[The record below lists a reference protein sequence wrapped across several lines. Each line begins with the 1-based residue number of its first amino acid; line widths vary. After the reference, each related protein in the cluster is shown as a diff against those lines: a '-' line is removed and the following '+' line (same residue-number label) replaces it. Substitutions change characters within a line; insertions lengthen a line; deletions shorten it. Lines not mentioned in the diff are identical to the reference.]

1 MPLTSHKRSVTKESP
16 SGSAHSSPSRSPDPH
31 GHHHAHQPTTTHT
44 TNPGD
49 HPTGLTH
56 SVGVE
61 HSSSSASLTHSHAE
75 RDRHVPQERPSSS
88 LSSGS
93 NSSTGS
99 GGGRSAV
106 SMAGSSHG
114 HGRSVP
120 PVWGEKVVLLVDGKR
135 FTMNPK
141 LFMSHPNTMLG
152 RWVRTVQTEA
162 VYRCQ
167 CTILYHKGWSQSG
180 PQTSLAAQGSVL
192 GGKTLPGSV
201 SSVGMLPL
209 VLMRERTSLQPTS
222 I

>member
-1 MPLTSHKRSVTKESP
+1 MPLTSHKRSVTRESP

-31 GHHHAHQPTTTHT
+31 GHHQAHQPTATHT

-99 GGGRSAV
+99 GGGGGGGRSAV

-152 RWVRTVQTEA
+152 RWVHIQ
-162 VYRCQ
+162 YRQ
-167 CTILYHKGWSQSG
+167 RLCTDVSVPSCVTRNGHGLDPRPLWLHEEVSWGEKPYLEVSQ
-180 PQTSLAAQGSVL
+180 VL
-192 GGKTLPGSV
+192 EC
-201 SSVGMLPL
+201 
-209 VLMRERTSLQPTS
+209 RRRC
-222 I
+222 

>member
-31 GHHHAHQPTTTHT
+31 GHHQAHQPTTHT

-106 SMAGSSHG
+106 SMASSSHG

-152 RWVRTVQTEA
+152 RWVDTVQAEA

-167 CTILYHKGWSQSG
+167 CTILYHTG
-180 PQTSLAAQGSVL
+180 PQTSLAVQGSV
-192 GGKTLPGSV
+192 GGKNLTRKCLECWNAAIGV
-201 SSVGMLPL
+201 
-209 VLMRERTSLQPTS
+209 MREEHHFSQSTFEFY
-222 I
+222 

>member
-31 GHHHAHQPTTTHT
+31 GHHQAHQPTTTHT

-106 SMAGSSHG
+106 SMASSSHG

-152 RWVRTVQTEA
+152 RWVDTVQVEA

-167 CTILYHKGWSQSG
+167 CTILYHTG
-180 PQTSLAAQGSVL
+180 PQTSLAVQGSV
-192 GGKTLPGSV
+192 GEKTLPGSV
-201 SSVGMLPL
+201 SSAGMLPS
-209 VLMRERTSLQPTS
+209 VL
-222 I
+222 